1 MQHADLELEPVPPP
15 ARARGGTSTYC
26 LRTGGPH
33 SGLAELELELLAL
46 EL

>member
-1 MQHADLELEPVPPP
+1 MQHADLELELVPPT
-15 ARARGGTSTYC
+15 ARARGGNPSYC